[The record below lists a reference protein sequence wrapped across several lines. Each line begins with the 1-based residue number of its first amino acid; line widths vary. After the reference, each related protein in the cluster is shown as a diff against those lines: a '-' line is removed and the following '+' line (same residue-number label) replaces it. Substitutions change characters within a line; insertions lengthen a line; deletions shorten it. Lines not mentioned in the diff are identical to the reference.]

1 MADRPVF
8 LYAAIYDDSVDAE
21 ADYEAVF
28 ELHAAGAIGTFD
40 SAVIEKDEDGKVH
53 VHKTEKPTQH
63 GAWTGAG
70 VGALVGLIFPPAI
83 IGSAIVGA
91 GAGGLIGHL
100 RGGVS
105 RDDLKELG
113 DDLEAGNAAVIVL
126 GESKIEEQL
135 EKALTRANKVVEKQV
150 DADADELK
158 REIDAAAKEDAG

>member
-70 VGALVGLIFPPAI
+70 VGALVERLPPAI

-100 RGGVS
+100 RGRGLARRS
-105 RDDLKELG
+105 QGPRRRARGRKRRRDRARRVEDRGAAREGG
-113 DDLEAGNAAVIVL
+113 DPLART
-126 GESKIEEQL
+126 S
-135 EKALTRANKVVEKQV
+135 
-150 DADADELK
+150 
-158 REIDAAAKEDAG
+158 